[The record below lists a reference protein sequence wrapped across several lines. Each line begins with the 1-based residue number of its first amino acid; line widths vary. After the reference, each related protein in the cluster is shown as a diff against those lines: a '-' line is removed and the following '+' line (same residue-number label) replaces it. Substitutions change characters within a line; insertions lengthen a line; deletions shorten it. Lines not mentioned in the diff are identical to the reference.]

1 MSIHNKSQNSLR
13 RERNAE
19 LLRRMRNGDSL
30 TSYDSA
36 ASWFPPR
43 PIIEKDEKAMQQLYG
58 SKRRINEKTVQV
70 KFTDVNAVQNQG
82 EEERSSTIVLLPK
95 AN

>member
-1 MSIHNKSQNSLR
+1 MSIQKKSQNSLR
-13 RERNAE
+13 RDRNSE

-43 PIIEKDEKAMQQLYG
+43 PIIEKDEKALKQLYG
-58 SKRRINEKTVQV
+58 RRKTDKMVVADQ
-70 KFTDVNAVQNQG
+70 NQNQG
-82 EEERSSTIVLLPK
+82 EESQDRTLFVLPK